1 MFVRFVPMNG
11 AEFKHAKL
19 QVEPTDDMNVVR
31 EKVSKH
37 FNIENFKL
45 LFQGRLIQ
53 DFDGKQMSMYH
64 MNANSTIHVIES
76 ANASAISAEEKK
88 PAPSNDEI
96 QQFLIAFGLAVRN
109 PAFHKV
115 AQRLGQR
122 ENLENIVA
130 TCPDLGKDPVA
141 CAFLSKPELLYS
153 LLDQDT
159 LKFVHERHPGLWEAA
174 YQLAAA
180 VHEEKPT
187 PKSNATPEE
196 AEVANPF
203 AYNLDEMSDED
214 DEGEDMETG
223 EVPRGPRR
231 GRRSIGEAAP
241 ITADQ
246 LASAIANAQSVLGM
260 PGRDSNFQ
268 NLQKDANFKSK
279 QIKILK
285 CF

>member
-1 MFVRFVPMNG
+1 MNG

-130 TCPDLGKDPVA
+130 TCPDLGKVNA
-141 CAFLSKPELLYS
+141 
-153 LLDQDT
+153 LDT
-159 LKFVHERHPGLWEAA
+159 
-174 YQLAAA
+174 
-180 VHEEKPT
+180 
-187 PKSNATPEE
+187 
-196 AEVANPF
+196 
-203 AYNLDEMSDED
+203 
-214 DEGEDMETG
+214 
-223 EVPRGPRR
+223 
-231 GRRSIGEAAP
+231 
-241 ITADQ
+241 
-246 LASAIANAQSVLGM
+246 
-260 PGRDSNFQ
+260 SNFHP
-268 NLQKDANFKSK
+268 LATMTKMH
-279 QIKILK
+279 
-285 CF
+285 